1 MRILYRVFHSDENLK
16 NDHRP
21 SWNYQD
27 NDFCHVISRPHLNV
41 CLHFSALWFQKMYQV
56 LTAASFPVSHCV
68 KLNSLTS
75 CEGKISRRSLVEH
88 FYRLHFLKLLSKQ
101 RL

>member
-1 MRILYRVFHSDENLK
+1 MIIGLLAIIRTTTFVTLFQGPTYI
-16 NDHRP
+16 
-21 SWNYQD
+21 
-27 NDFCHVISRPHLNV
+27 

-75 CEGKISRRSLVEH
+75 CEGNISPRS
-88 FYRLHFLKLLSKQ
+88 FGRTFL
-101 RL
+101 